1 MDSEDYS
8 TAARLRDEGATGLPG
23 WWVADNKDDPK
34 GHLLRIST
42 GFGRYVGYAY
52 TPQDLAQAEVGVVKM
67 ALVYDSKVVHL
78 CVLCYSTNDANST
91 AFQLMMSLACAGQV
105 LYQLCG
111 AVLHDAVL
119 DCTTFMFQAAFAAAL
134 SLKPNQQA

>member
-1 MDSEDYS
+1 MNQLDCQPCYKVCSILSLTHGFVASSLQSYREALDSEDYS

-52 TPQDLAQAEVGVVKM
+52 TPQDLAQAEVGAPKM
-67 ALVYDSKVVHL
+67 APV
-78 CVLCYSTNDANST
+78 
-91 AFQLMMSLACAGQV
+91 
-105 LYQLCG
+105 
-111 AVLHDAVL
+111 
-119 DCTTFMFQAAFAAAL
+119 
-134 SLKPNQQA
+134 

>member
-1 MDSEDYS
+1 MQHSLTHSLTHGRDVSSLQSYREALDSEDYS

-52 TPQDLAQAEVGVVKM
+52 TPQDLAQAEVGASKM
-67 ALVYDSKVVHL
+67 APV
-78 CVLCYSTNDANST
+78 
-91 AFQLMMSLACAGQV
+91 
-105 LYQLCG
+105 
-111 AVLHDAVL
+111 
-119 DCTTFMFQAAFAAAL
+119 
-134 SLKPNQQA
+134 

>member
-1 MDSEDYS
+1 MQHSLTRSLCDVSSLQSYRVATVHAAVAHSPCDVSSLQSYREALDSEDYS

-52 TPQDLAQAEVGVVKM
+52 TPQDLAQAEVGACK
-67 ALVYDSKVVHL
+67 
-78 CVLCYSTNDANST
+78 T
-91 AFQLMMSLACAGQV
+91 APV
-105 LYQLCG
+105 
-111 AVLHDAVL
+111 
-119 DCTTFMFQAAFAAAL
+119 
-134 SLKPNQQA
+134 